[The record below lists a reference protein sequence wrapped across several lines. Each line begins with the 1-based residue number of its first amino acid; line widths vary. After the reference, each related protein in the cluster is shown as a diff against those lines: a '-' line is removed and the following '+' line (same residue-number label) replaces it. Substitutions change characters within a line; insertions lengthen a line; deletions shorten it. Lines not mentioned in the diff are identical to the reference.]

1 MTDHTAEKLIESR
14 EKTHG
19 EFLDNANMTWDLM
32 DICMQSR
39 NWPTLPQ
46 HMKHAVYMTMHKM
59 SRMLGGDPFE
69 VDHWAD
75 NAGYSTLVVQRLKD
89 SSIKPYKATG
99 IYETLARGWNCSV
112 EEAKRRAP
120 PPKRPTVPEVQKPGS
135 PEDGGHHDSET
146 AAMDEFVKLK
156 YGQAGESA
164 GDVAERVHRGIEEA
178 LASASKDSFFKEV
191 DNGGATPV

>member
-75 NAGYSTLVVQRLKD
+75 NAGYSTLIVQRLKD
-89 SSIKPYKATG
+89 ESIKPYKATG

-120 PPKRPTVPEVQKPGS
+120 PPKRAVPEVQKPGS

-146 AAMDEFVKLK
+146 AAMDGFVRAK
-156 YGQAGESA
+156 YGQAGESDQDIA
-164 GDVAERVHRGIEEA
+164 DRISRSIIENGVIEV
-178 LASASKDSFFKEV
+178 KNPFFKEV